1 MQELLQN
8 QRWSSFRQQLKVG
21 AIMSHCKVSRFK
33 CDKVPVSASDKI
45 HATTILRDVIKAY
58 FCYCHTLF

>member
-33 CDKVPVSASDKI
+33 CDKVPVSASDKV
-45 HATTILRDVIKAY
+45 HATTILGCNKG
-58 FCYCHTLF
+58 YCHTLF